1 MDDKLLDEFIDRLM
15 EYVEINESR
24 PPAEYVRTY
33 LHPILAAERERVK
46 KECQE
51 ICDEILKYLDLG
63 AGEYPPGQRVEQIK
77 RRISELKP

>member
-33 LHPILAAERERVK
+33 LHPILAAERERICSRREAYQWGYGEAVK
-46 KECQE
+46 KC
-51 ICDEILKYLDLG
+51 K
-63 AGEYPPGQRVEQIK
+63 
-77 RRISELKP
+77 ELKP